1 MEHVAIDLGGR
12 KSQLCVRS
20 SDGTI
25 LDERQWPTATLG
37 SYLQQRPFSRVIVE
51 TCAESFQIADRAREL
66 GHEVRVVPATLVRSL
81 GVGER
86 RTKTD
91 KRDAQKLSEVSTR
104 IDLPSVHIPSQ
115 RSRQLKTVLGMREV
129 LIGSRTKLINNVRGY
144 FRTQGIVM
152 PIGRKAA
159 WKLFDTLA
167 DKEPTSEL
175 ERALRRQ
182 LLLIRTLTIE
192 IEEATKE
199 VEGMAESDPI
209 ASRLMTIPGVG
220 PVTALWF
227 VAVIDS
233 VDRFKS
239 AHFLEAYL
247 GLTPGEHSSS
257 EHQQRLGITKAGS
270 TALRRCLVQASWTVL
285 RVRGTHPMREWML
298 EVAKRRGKR
307 VAVVAL
313 ARKLAGIMYALWR
326 DNSVY
331 EPKHAAR

>member
-25 LDERQWPTATLG
+25 LDERQWPTTTLG
-37 SYLQQRPFSRVIVE
+37 SYLEKRPFSRVIVE
-51 TCAESFQIADRAREL
+51 TCAGSFQVADRALEL

-115 RSRQLKTVLGMREV
+115 RSRQLKTLLGMRDV

-152 PIGRKAA
+152 PIGRRAVG
-159 WKLFDTLA
+159 KLFDMLT
-167 DKEPTSEL
+167 DKEPTNEL
-175 ERALRRQ
+175 ECALRRQ

-192 IEEATKE
+192 IEEANKE
-199 VEGMAESDPI
+199 VERMAESNPI
-209 ASRLMTIPGVG
+209 TSRLMTIPGIG
-220 PVTALWF
+220 PLTALWF

-233 VDRFKS
+233 IDRFKS

-257 EHQQRLGITKAGS
+257 ERQQRLGITKAGS
-270 TALRRCLVQASWTVL
+270 TPLRKSLVQAAWAVMRT
-285 RVRGTHPMREWML
+285 RGTHPMRDWML

-313 ARKLAGIMYALWR
+313 ARKLAGVMYALWR
-326 DNSVY
+326 DSSVY
-331 EPKHAAR
+331 QPKLAAR